1 MPPSGDF
8 DASFG
13 GRRPPDCMFHVPQ
26 KLNCSYSK
34 ISMISR
40 NYFIGTC
47 SANPYECIFSWNFIL

>member
-40 NYFIGTC
+40 NY
-47 SANPYECIFSWNFIL
+47 LV